1 MPGGGNSQ
9 TSTQTTT
16 GGPWKPAQPFLK
28 DAMSEAQRLYENKK
42 GFKPYPGDTW
52 VPFSSQS
59 ENALG
64 RMESLASGG
73 NPFYSGAAGFT
84 QGLIG
89 GQYNHDTS
97 GFQDLMGAG
106 PSTEGDYRAMLS
118 GENDAYNQVRQTT
131 ANTLGDQIQR
141 QFGGASYGSGSNA
154 DYLTRGVGDVLARM
168 DSDNYFNR
176 QNLQRG
182 LLGDITGVQQQ
193 QFANRRGLLG
203 DIANLNQMDINNRMG
218 GLSMMDQVYQSQF
231 LPAERMLQVGG
242 MREAK
247 AGEKLQADIDR
258 WNIRQMAPWDRLAQA
273 YGIFSGTGGQGN
285 RVQTTVSQP
294 TDPWSRILG
303 GGLLASQFSA

>member
-28 DAMSEAQRLYENKK
+28 DAMSEAQRLYENKR
-42 GFKPYPGDTW
+42 GFRPFPGDTW

-73 NPFYSGAAGFT
+73 NPFYSGASGFT

-106 PSTEGDYRAMLS
+106 PSTEGDYRSMF
-118 GENDAYNQVRQTT
+118 NDVNSSFNQALDTQI
-131 ANTLGDQIQR
+131 NKLGDDLSR
-141 QFGGASYGSGSNA
+141 QFGGASFGSAAHTGTLA
-154 DYLTRGVGDVLARM
+154 DQLGDVRTKAM
-168 DSDNYFNR
+168 ADNYFNQ
-176 QNLQRG
+176 QNLRRG

-193 QFANRRGLLG
+193 QFANQRGLLG
-203 DIANLNQMDINNRMG
+203 DIANLNQMNIDNRMG
-218 GLSMMDQVYQSQF
+218 GLSMMDQVYNSQF
-231 LPAERMLQVGG
+231 LPAERMLQIGG
-242 MREAK
+242 LREAK
-247 AGEKLQADIDR
+247 AGEKLQSDIDR
-258 WNIRQMAPWDRLAQA
+258 WNIKQMAPWDRLAQA

-303 GGLLASQFSA
+303 GGLLASQFFA